1 VLRIIREAAGYQ
13 SFKISV
19 GHIGDADLP
28 FIPLVLIRFRALY
41 LAITVERREM
51 NTAQQIAA
59 LKKLHRL
66 GLSLPAGSVL
76 NDAEI
81 LTEPLLESNCAL
93 LMRSHHRLANVDC
106 LKLVDLVLSV

>member
-1 VLRIIREAAGYQ
+1 
-13 SFKISV
+13 
-19 GHIGDADLP
+19 
-28 FIPLVLIRFRALY
+28 
-41 LAITVERREM
+41 M
-51 NTAQQIAA
+51 
-59 LKKLHRL
+59 
-66 GLSLPAGSVL
+66 L